1 MRYLSAVLYVGA
13 ASLLSAATTPQLRKS
28 IFLFFIFA
36 VLLSAWRGGHG
47 PALLATFLSA
57 LSVDY
62 LFLRALA
69 TSHPYDSVRTV
80 PLFGFIVVAT
90 LVSIFTA
97 ENRRTRKGLAET
109 TEKLK
114 SLIKASPLALVAIDP
129 LGNIKT
135 WNPAAEKIFGWS
147 AEEVMDRPNPVVPR
161 EKMDEYRAIVAEAA
175 QSKNFTTREVL
186 RVRKDGSEIN
196 ISMSTAALRD
206 SEGACT
212 GIMAVISDITEQKK
226 SEEHLQRLATAVEQ
240 AGESILITDPEGRIQ
255 YVNPAFERTT
265 GYLQSE
271 VIGKNPRI
279 LKSGRHDEKHYAE
292 MWRCLTRGDVWTG
305 QFSNKRKDG
314 SRLEEEA
321 TISPVRDAAGKI
333 VNFVAVKRDIT
344 KEVGLENRLM
354 QAQKMEAIGTLAG
367 GIAHDFNNLLTAIV
381 GFSQLA
387 LGKLPEGDA
396 LRADIVEIE
405 KAGQRAAT
413 LTSQLLAFSRKQVF
427 KPKTIDLNAL
437 VTDLQKMLRRLIGED
452 IELAALLDLELGSV
466 RADPGQLQ
474 QVIMNL
480 VVNARDAMPFGG
492 KISIETANCE
502 LDSAYAARHV
512 PLIPGSYV
520 MISISDTGSGMDEET
535 RSHIFEPFFTT
546 KELGRGTGLGLSTVY
561 GIVKQSGGYIWVHS
575 EPDKGTTFEV
585 YLPRVSEP
593 VEEIQQAHVLP
604 AFPEGTE
611 TLLLVEDE
619 PSVRELAARVLK
631 DRGYRVLEAT
641 NGHEALQVVAE
652 RPPNEVQLLVTDV
665 VMPRMAGP
673 DLAAR
678 LTTSRDDL
686 RVLFISGYTDKAI
699 VRDGVLVEGTPF
711 LQKPFTPDALARKVR
726 EVLDAPMPFP
736 RSEREPENK
745 YLH

>member
-1 MRYLSAVLYVGA
+1 MRRPTSSSLMRYLSAVLYVGA

-47 PALLATFLSA
+47 PALLATLLSA

-80 PLFGFIVVAT
+80 PLAGFIVVAT

-97 ENRRTRKGLAET
+97 ENRRTRKGLAES

-147 AEEVMDRPNPVVPR
+147 AEEVMDRPNPIVPR

-305 QFSNKRKDG
+305 QFS
-314 SRLEEEA
+314 
-321 TISPVRDAAGKI
+321 
-333 VNFVAVKRDIT
+333 
-344 KEVGLENRLM
+344 
-354 QAQKMEAIGTLAG
+354 
-367 GIAHDFNNLLTAIV
+367 
-381 GFSQLA
+381 
-387 LGKLPEGDA
+387 
-396 LRADIVEIE
+396 
-405 KAGQRAAT
+405 
-413 LTSQLLAFSRKQVF
+413 
-427 KPKTIDLNAL
+427 
-437 VTDLQKMLRRLIGED
+437 
-452 IELAALLDLELGSV
+452 
-466 RADPGQLQ
+466 
-474 QVIMNL
+474 
-480 VVNARDAMPFGG
+480 
-492 KISIETANCE
+492 
-502 LDSAYAARHV
+502 
-512 PLIPGSYV
+512 
-520 MISISDTGSGMDEET
+520 
-535 RSHIFEPFFTT
+535 
-546 KELGRGTGLGLSTVY
+546 
-561 GIVKQSGGYIWVHS
+561 
-575 EPDKGTTFEV
+575 
-585 YLPRVSEP
+585 
-593 VEEIQQAHVLP
+593 
-604 AFPEGTE
+604 
-611 TLLLVEDE
+611 
-619 PSVRELAARVLK
+619 
-631 DRGYRVLEAT
+631 
-641 NGHEALQVVAE
+641 
-652 RPPNEVQLLVTDV
+652 
-665 VMPRMAGP
+665 
-673 DLAAR
+673 
-678 LTTSRDDL
+678 
-686 RVLFISGYTDKAI
+686 
-699 VRDGVLVEGTPF
+699 
-711 LQKPFTPDALARKVR
+711 
-726 EVLDAPMPFP
+726 
-736 RSEREPENK
+736 
-745 YLH
+745 